1 ISIAVLLIVLPCFPA
16 RPGLVKYATYSP
28 HAVDYHKEPK
38 YSFKYGVTDLYTGDV
53 KSQHESRDGGI
64 VRGQYSLVEPD
75 GSIRTVDYT
84 ADPVHGFNAVVSK
97 TAPSIHP
104 VAPVVKHLDVVPA
117 VVKKIVPAAQH
128 STVYIHKNDVEA
140 APVAAPEIY
149 VGKHSYQPI
158 YAGLGLFINL
168 VTQIG
173 GVLALLRG
181 ARQGVK
187 IYVP

>member
-1 ISIAVLLIVLPCFPA
+1 MVSSLDITKCHTIVYTSLATTFTDGNSINCALQ
-16 RPGLVKYATYSP
+16 
-28 HAVDYHKEPK
+28 KEPK

-158 YAGLGLFINL
+158 YAGL
-168 VTQIG
+168 
-173 GVLALLRG
+173 
-181 ARQGVK
+181 
-187 IYVP
+187 